1 MAAIPTR
8 PLLRGT
14 SLCEARQRSVPR
26 HYGSKDNPPT
36 GSAVSISHISQS
48 NTIVTTAARA
58 IMRINKGARGSP
70 PCQAFPDKADLKLP
84 TGRKAKLGKQQK
96 SIGVSGH
103 ERTER
108 LSLGIAAR
116 LRGYVRRTNSPA
128 PDPGAGFLF
137 GCAGR
142 SACVMAA
149 LPDGGILP
157 TVGLLH
163 L

>member
-48 NTIVTTAARA
+48 NTIVTTADRA

-96 SIGVSGH
+96 KHRCHRGQHGSESIG
-103 ERTER
+103 R
-108 LSLGIAAR
+108 
-116 LRGYVRRTNSPA
+116 
-128 PDPGAGFLF
+128 
-137 GCAGR
+137 
-142 SACVMAA
+142 CVAQ
-149 LPDGGILP
+149 
-157 TVGLLH
+157 
-163 L
+163 